1 MPIPVAGLIAAAAV
15 PELFKIGQGIAYG
28 NQSRKYAKTP
38 RPKYEIPQSIK
49 NYLAQTKFQASTAG
63 LPGMGNI
70 VRSNDRGSA
79 SRIKAV
85 QGSGMTGAAQLGA
98 IAAIDQQSKEVIG
111 DLGVKEAQYRAE
123 RQQDLYGA
131 QMAMAEQ
138 ELAQFDWDKR
148 RPYLDAMKTA
158 ADLQTASREGIYY
171 GTEGLSKIFASGLM
185 LGAENEALDGGASN
199 RTTGVS
205 SATGV
210 PFATNFDPNAVYGTG
225 ASKPMEEYG
234 NDEYDIQFPNEITNG
249 FNSQYYGMDVNDE
262 MSDYYGLGDMYSR
275 TLNNIFRR
283 RGSTRTRS
291 AKRVIR

>member
-1 MPIPVAGLIAAAAV
+1 MAIPVAGLIAAAAV

-28 NQSRKYAKTP
+28 QQSRKYAKTP

-49 NYLAQTKFQASTAG
+49 NYLAQTKFRAGAVTLPGQGQIEAKMGRQMASSARGIQESGQSSGAILQALAG
-63 LPGMGNI
+63 LNQ
-70 VRSNDRGSA
+70 
-79 SRIKAV
+79 
-85 QGSGMTGAAQLGA
+85 QG
-98 IAAIDQQSKEVIG
+98 IQQQA
-111 DLGVKEAQYRAE
+111 DLGVQGAQMQDR
-123 RQQDLYGA
+123 RMGDLYGA

-148 RPYLDAMKTA
+148 RPYLDAMTTA
-158 ADLQTASREGIYY
+158 AELQKASREGIYY

-249 FNSQYYGMDVNDE
+249 FNSQYYGMDINDE